1 MKDLLYSN
9 RYLISALSLFC
20 FFVLFFFFSIFIVI
34 IFLNLV
40 LKCLYLCCKYN
51 NMSDSNSFSSLVL
64 FVGLF
69 VCFSAMF
76 YCFLLF
82 FIFFGFKMFVLVLQI
97 QSQINKTYQT
107 HIRFNWGICFQI
119 CLWSGALIS
128 KVSIR
133 KNDANYTWFHL

>member
-20 FFVLFFFFSIFIVI
+20 FLFYPIFIVI

-40 LKCLYLCCKYN
+40 LKCLYLCYKYN

-69 VCFSAMF
+69 VCLFVCFSALF

-107 HIRFNWGICFQI
+107 HIRFNWGICFQV